1 MKHYFSVIFPA
12 IFFLTIWGCSKGEK
26 VKFDSTGKINQL
38 LVVMDDRDWKGAL
51 GDTVRKHFAADVMVL
66 PQREPLFSIN
76 QIPPEVYDKK
86 FFILR
91 NILHVKRGNKK
102 GIRYIKDAYAQ
113 PQLIVEVEGKNLR
126 EITDLLNR
134 NAQRIIDSF
143 KTNDIKV
150 LQSRFKAKDLADDSE
165 IRKTLGIAI
174 DIPKSY
180 KKIVAK
186 DGFFWYREDL
196 PLGSKNILLY
206 SVPGTDIK
214 KIAARLPQIRDSIGK
229 KYIPGSLPNTWM
241 VTEKSFSPVQKE
253 VTVNGLP
260 AIESRGLWEMEND
273 YMGGPYLN
281 YIIPLPHKNHT
292 VIAEGFIYLPSDEKR
307 NMLTELE
314 AILKTIRP
322 AEGKDT

>member
-1 MKHYFSVIFPA
+1 MNK
-12 IFFLTIWGCSKGEK
+12 FFLYVFALFLLAAGSCARTEK

-38 LVVMDDRDWKGAL
+38 LVVMDNNDWKGAL
-51 GDTVRKHFAADVMVL
+51 GDTVRKYFAADVMVL
-66 PQREPLFSIN
+66 PQREPMFSIN

-91 NILHVKRGNKK
+91 NILSIKRGNNT
-102 GIRYIKDAYAQ
+102 GVRFLRDAYAR

-126 EITDLLNR
+126 EISALLDK
-134 NAQRIIDSF
+134 NAERIIDSF
-143 KTNDIKV
+143 KTNDIHV
-150 LQSRFKAKDLADDSE
+150 LQSRFKAKDLVDDSE
-165 IRKTLGIAI
+165 IEKTLGIKI
-174 DIPKSY
+174 DIPNTY

-206 SVPGTDIK
+206 SVPSDDLE
-214 KIAARLPQIRDSIGK
+214 KIAERIPQIRDSIGK
-229 KYIPGSLPNTWM
+229 KYIPGALPNTWM
-241 VTEKSFSPVQKE
+241 VTEKTFSPVQKK
-253 VTVNGLP
+253 VKINGLT

-281 YIIPLPHKNHT
+281 YIIPLPGKHKT
-292 VIAEGFIYLPSDEKR
+292 VIAEGFIYLPSDEKK

-322 AEGKDT
+322 AESD